1 MKTHSS
7 APVIR
12 VTAIAALGAVA
23 VVVAAVVAAL
33 SLVGCGGSGSSGS
46 PAPTGSASTTASTT
60 GPTTAASSAS
70 PSGSAGSLAKQ
81 LVIAA
86 ASGPR
91 ENGLSV
97 ISSKGQVK
105 QLMAPHGGPIHDIAW
120 SPDGNR
126 LAFLQSKKGASYY
139 AARLRWYDAT
149 TGKSSQ
155 IVFSAE
161 GREVSVDSFAWI
173 APTELIASVV
183 AGRSTMHNDLSRNGT
198 FWLCDVVN
206 GSRNTMHDSG
216 GHALRGASLSSSAG
230 GAKVAY
236 VFYGARSQIDDQ
248 MVQVAKSVR
257 VLHVDNR
264 NVTTVV
270 KASYCAEQD
279 PFYFPLISP
288 DGSLIY
294 TLQTGSD
301 ISFGYT
307 VYRLDGSKAL
317 HHRHTYVWVAPGAW
331 SSGGRLAFGGAP
343 ASHGLADSIQVWQ
356 PRDAKPTAILA
367 PTQNIISSLAWS
379 PKATQIAYAAV
390 RPNVANGYESVWVVN
405 ADGSNKHLLLAKAGC
420 PAWAIAPISF
430 P

>member
-1 MKTHSS
+1 MKTRTS
-7 APVIR
+7 ASVTR
-12 VTAIAALGAVA
+12 VTAIAALG
-23 VVVAAVVAAL
+23 VAAIVAVAAL
-33 SLVGCGGSGSSGS
+33 ALVGCGGSGSSGS

-60 GPTTAASSAS
+60 RPTTAASSAS
-70 PSGSAGSLAKQ
+70 PSGSAGSPAKQ

-86 ASGPR
+86 ASGLR

-97 ISSKGQVK
+97 VSSKGQVK

-120 SPDGNR
+120 SSDGNR
-126 LAFLQSKKGASYY
+126 LAFLQSKKGATYY

-155 IVFSAE
+155 VVFPEE

-183 AGRSTMHNDLSRNGT
+183 AGRSTMRNDLSRNGT
-198 FWLCDVVN
+198 FWLCDVVS
-206 GSRNTMHDSG
+206 GSRKTMHDSG
-216 GHALRGASLSSSAG
+216 GHVLRGASLSSSADG
-230 GAKVAY
+230 TKIAF
-236 VFYGARSQIDDQ
+236 VFYGARSQINDQ

-257 VLHVDNR
+257 VLDADDLS
-264 NVTTVV
+264 VTTVV
-270 KASYCAEQD
+270 KGTYFAEED

-343 ASHGLADSIQVWQ
+343 ASRRLTDSIQVWQ
-356 PRDAKPTAILA
+356 RGEAKPTAIVA

-390 RPNVANGYESVWVVN
+390 KPDAVNGYESVWVVN